1 VKKPSVTE
9 RVVLD
14 AAAILALFNDEPGA
28 ALVADHLPAAAIS
41 TVNVAEV
48 ISKLVDH
55 GMQASE
61 AASIIQS
68 LDITV
73 VPFDIGQAVQASD
86 LRNDTRQAG
95 LSLGDRACLAL
106 ARHLGVPAMTS
117 DRAWKTVKADVEI
130 ILIR

>member
-1 VKKPSVTE
+1 VTE

-28 ALVADHLPAAAIS
+28 AMVADHLPAAAIS
-41 TVNVAEV
+41 TVNIAEV

-61 AASIIQS
+61 AASMIDS

-73 VPFDIGQAVQASD
+73 VPFDIRQAVQASG

-106 ARHLGVPAMTS
+106 AQHLRVPAMTS
-117 DRAWKTVKADVEI
+117 DRAWKKVKLDVEI
-130 ILIR
+130 VLIR

>member
-1 VKKPSVTE
+1 M
-9 RVVLD
+9 
-14 AAAILALFNDEPGA
+14 
-28 ALVADHLPAAAIS
+28 VADHLPTAAIS

-61 AASIIQS
+61 ASSLIDS

-106 ARHLGVPAMTS
+106 ARHLRVPAMTS

-130 ILIR
+130 VLIR

>member
-1 VKKPSVTE
+1 MTE